1 MSASEKETTLPETD
15 FHTAKQEQTPEVWTD
30 YDKTYQPLDSGEL
43 ALIKALGW
51 KQEDFYNWADSI
63 ERQVEP
69 GHSNQLVYFL
79 ENTSNQVRN
88 AVHEAAQKL
97 NLQPR
102 EGFEA
107 LMQLRDERNLPNG
120 LSSAGYKGIIEP
132 NTNGVFDQKI
142 IGELTEQGPVYNGGP
157 EKWEN
162 LSQTID
168 APYIFLGDSN
178 GDLAPIQ
185 KAPYNQGVGIA
196 IGSSGYRA
204 SAQRRVDEATF
215 YANDSEEHYT
225 TAAFVEY
232 LAAPEE
238 HRIMPQKLRE
248 KYGFDYSNGEIVP
261 GENATQK
268 DKEVLREFEAALE

>member
-1 MSASEKETTLPETD
+1 MAASEKETSMPETD
-15 FHTAKQEQTPEVWTD
+15 FYSAKKEQTPEVWTD

-51 KQEDFYNWADSI
+51 NQDDFYNWAESI

-79 ENTSNQVRN
+79 QNTSEYVRE
-88 AVHEAAQKL
+88 AVHDAAQDL
-97 NLQPR
+97 NLEPR
-102 EGFEA
+102 DGFETI
-107 LMQLRDERNLPNG
+107 MKLRDERALPNG
-120 LSSAGYKGIIEP
+120 LSSAGYEGIIEP

-142 IGELTEQGPVYNGGP
+142 IGKIEEEPFYNGGP

-162 LSQTID
+162 LSNAID

-185 KAPYNQGVGIA
+185 NAPYNQGIGIA

-215 YANDSEEHYT
+215 YANDSDEHYT

-238 HRIMPQKLRE
+238 QRIAPEKLRE
-248 KYGFDYSNGEIVP
+248 EHGFDYSDGKIVP

-268 DKEVLREFEAALE
+268 DREILREFEEALE